1 MPYDLRIWEKPIPSE
16 TYVIG
21 GDPAEGL
28 EHGDDSVLEVIVG
41 STGEQAAE
49 LQGKVDPFTFGE
61 LAYMLGMHYN
71 EALIGIENNKDG
83 GANRVLHEMGYKNIY
98 FEQKDLGEPYDKHT
112 IKLGINTN
120 IRNRHRL
127 ISQAR
132 RWMEDRSA
140 IPVSRQLVAQFET
153 FVLRSTKFEAIPGG
167 HDDLVMAWVIAIE
180 MLRVHTMMNEAKNTE
195 LNPLWNAKEVP
206 DEINSAFDIAPVHLI
221 YKHVEQAR
229 KKEFDE
235 NPDYGSTVESMV

>member
-1 MPYDLRIWEKPIPSE
+1 MAYELRIWTKPVPSE
-16 TYVIG
+16 SYVIG

-28 EHGDDSVLEVIVG
+28 DHGDDSVLEVLAG
-41 STGEQAAE
+41 STGEQVAE

-61 LAYMLGMHYN
+61 LASMLGTYYN
-71 EALIGIENNKDG
+71 DALIGIENNKDG
-83 GANRVLHEMGYKNIY
+83 GANSTLHELGYRKIY

-140 IPVSRQLVAQFET
+140 IPVSKHLVAQFEI

-180 MLRVHTMMNEAKNTE
+180 MLRVHLMMSDAKNTE
-195 LNPLWNAKEVP
+195 LKPLWNGKEVSDNLG
-206 DEINSAFDIAPVHLI
+206 DEFDIEPVNI
-221 YKHVEQAR
+221 IDKHVEQAR
-229 KKEFDE
+229 KKELDQRH
-235 NPDYGSTVESMV
+235 DYGATVEAMV

>member
-1 MPYDLRIWEKPIPSE
+1 MAYDLRIWSKPIPSE
-16 TYVIG
+16 SYVIG

-28 EHGDDSVLEVIVG
+28 EHGDDSVLEVLSG
-41 STGEQAAE
+41 STGEQVAE

-61 LAYMLGMHYN
+61 LAAMLGTYYN
-71 EALIGIENNKDG
+71 NALIGIENNKDG
-83 GANRVLHEMGYKNIY
+83 GANRVLHEMGYTNIY
-98 FEQKDLGEPYDKHT
+98 FEQKDMGEPYDKHT

-140 IPVSRQLVAQFET
+140 IPVSKHLVGQFET

-180 MLRVHTMMNEAKNTE
+180 MLRVHLVMDEAKHTE
-195 LNPLWNAKEVP
+195 LKPLWNGVEVSDGFG
-206 DEINSAFDIAPVHLI
+206 DEFDAEPTNII
-221 YKHVEQAR
+221 DKHVEQAR
-229 KKEFDE
+229 RKELDE
-235 NPDYGSTVESMV
+235 RPDYAATVEAMV

>member
-1 MPYDLRIWEKPIPSE
+1 MAYDLRIWSKPVPAE

-28 EHGDDSVLEVIVG
+28 DHGDDSVLEVIVG
-41 STGEQAAE
+41 STGEQVAE

-140 IPVSRQLVAQFET
+140 IPVSRHLVAQFET

-180 MLRVHTMMNEAKNTE
+180 MLRVHLMMSEAKNME
-195 LNPLWNAKEVP
+195 LKPLWNGKEIS
-206 DEINSAFDIAPVHLI
+206 DDLISDFAAEPVNLI
-221 YKHVEQAR
+221 DKHVEQAR
-229 KKEFDE
+229 KKEFDQD
-235 NPDYGSTVESMV
+235 PDYSSTVEAMV

>member
-1 MPYDLRIWEKPIPSE
+1 MAYDLRIWSKPIPSE
-16 TYVIG
+16 SYVIG

-28 EHGDDSVLEVIVG
+28 EHGDDSVLEVLSG
-41 STGEQAAE
+41 STGEQVAE

-61 LAYMLGMHYN
+61 LAVMLGTYYN
-71 EALIGIENNKDG
+71 NALIGIENNKDG
-83 GANRVLHEMGYKNIY
+83 GANRVLHEMGYTNIY
-98 FEQKDLGEPYDKHT
+98 FEQKDMGEPYDKHT

-140 IPVSRQLVAQFET
+140 IPVSKHLVGQFET

-180 MLRVHTMMNEAKNTE
+180 MLRVHLVMDEAKHTE
-195 LNPLWNAKEVP
+195 LKPLWNGVEVGDGFG
-206 DEINSAFDIAPVHLI
+206 DEFDAEPANII
-221 YKHVEQAR
+221 DKHVEQAR
-229 KKEFDE
+229 RKELDE
-235 NPDYGSTVESMV
+235 RPDYAATVEAMV